1 MKISSLYG
9 KGRTVFSFEVFPPK
23 KTSGI
28 QTVYSTLE
36 QLSDLK
42 PDYISVTY
50 GAGASAANNLTCE
63 IASAIK
69 NQYGIEAAAHLTC
82 VNCSKTDLIEMLER
96 LKAENIENILAL
108 RGDINPDFPP
118 KTDFRYASE
127 MVSFIRS
134 RSDFNHFGISG
145 ACYPECHYEA
155 PDLITDIRN
164 LKKKVDAGAEELV
177 TQLFFDNR
185 VFYDFREKARIA
197 GISVPIAAG
206 IMPVTNKKQ
215 IERMVTM
222 CGASLPQKFVKMIQ
236 HYENQPESLVDA
248 GIAYA
253 ADQIVDLIAN
263 GAEGIHLYVMN
274 NAYVAR
280 KISGIVGKLL

>member
-1 MKISSLYG
+1 MKIASLYG

-28 QTVYSTLE
+28 ETVYGTLE

-42 PDYISVTY
+42 PDYISVTF
-50 GAGASAANNLTCE
+50 GAGASTANNYTCE
-63 IASAIK
+63 IAAAIK
-69 NQYGIEAAAHLTC
+69 NKYGIEPVAHLTC
-82 VNCSKTDLIEMLER
+82 VNCSRQELPQMLER
-96 LKAENIENILAL
+96 LKSEGVENILAL
-108 RGDINPDFPP
+108 RGDINPEYQP

-127 MVSFIRS
+127 MVSFIRGCG
-134 RSDFNHFGISG
+134 DFGISG

-155 PDLITDIRN
+155 PDIITDILN
-164 LKKKVDAGAEELV
+164 LKKKVDAGVTELV

-185 VFYDFREKARIA
+185 VFYDFRDKARIA
-197 GISVPIAAG
+197 GINVPIAAG

-222 CGASLPQKFVKMIQ
+222 CGASLPQKFSKMIQ
-236 HYENQPESLVDA
+236 RYENNPEALVDA

-263 GAEGIHLYVMN
+263 GIDGIHLYTMN
-274 NAYVAR
+274 NPYVAR